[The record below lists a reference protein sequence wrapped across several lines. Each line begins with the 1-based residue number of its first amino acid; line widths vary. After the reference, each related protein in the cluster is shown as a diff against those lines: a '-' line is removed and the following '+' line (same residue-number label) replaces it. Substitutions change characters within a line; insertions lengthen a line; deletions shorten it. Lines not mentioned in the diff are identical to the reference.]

1 MLRLRHSGPALPCVC
16 LLLLLTGLLL
26 PWLVSPSA
34 SMTLNAYD
42 LAEWAS
48 LHPAQTHTNPPLLAS
63 LLLRIQLVI
72 FCALTSCMANGK
84 RMRFAAALCVLA
96 LAVAQLPPVEFVYDL
111 GSLNYRQQFGCALA
125 SLVPGLGLL
134 RWAVGRLR
142 VWTVLAG
149 SVVGAA
155 TAVAGMLQALEVYG
169 LVGGVGGVGA
179 GLWLCVAAYL
189 CLAGVCA
196 RDLRNP

>member
-1 MLRLRHSGPALPCVC
+1 MQRNQRDLPALLCVC

-26 PWLVSPSA
+26 PWLVAPSA

-48 LHPAQTHTNPPLLAS
+48 LHPAQTQTNPPLPAS
-63 LLLRIQLVI
+63 LPLRIQLVI
-72 FCALTSCMANGK
+72 FCALTSCVATGR
-84 RMRFAAALCVLA
+84 RMRIAAAIAIVA
-96 LAVAQLPPVEFVYDL
+96 LAIAQLPPVEFVYDL

-134 RWAVGRLR
+134 RWAGGRLR
-142 VWTVLAG
+142 AWTVLAG

-155 TAVAGMLQALEVYG
+155 TAVAGMSQALDVYG

-189 CLAGVCA
+189 CLAGVSA